1 MTDDVQRQLA
11 APDCGV
17 VVMCAAMAQEE
28 AGEAAAVKH
37 GFFTAALLKGL
48 AGAAARSRDGLIHL
62 SALNFYVE
70 EEVGELS
77 KDEQHV
83 VVDRPS
89 TVTSFP
95 LVKPPEKAEEK

>member
-37 GFFTAALLKGL
+37 GFFTAALFKGL
-48 AGAAARSRDGLIHL
+48 GGEAPRDRKDGLIHL
-62 SALNFYVE
+62 AGWTTTS
-70 EEVGELS
+70 
-77 KDEQHV
+77 
-83 VVDRPS
+83 RRRCPS
-89 TVTSFP
+89 
-95 LVKPPEKAEEK
+95 